1 MTGAVPHAPA
11 VGVKET
17 GIRLAAVIGAG
28 STGGGIA
35 ARFAHAGVP
44 VVLLDIAGSDPS
56 RRNAAA
62 ELMRRPA
69 TQARIGHMPQT
80 GTPLRN

>member
-17 GIRLAAVIGAG
+17 GIRCAAAIGAG
-28 STGGGIA
+28 SMGGGIA
-35 ARFAHAGVP
+35 AHAV
-44 VVLLDIAGSDPS
+44 
-56 RRNAAA
+56 A
-62 ELMRRPA
+62 ELVRRPA